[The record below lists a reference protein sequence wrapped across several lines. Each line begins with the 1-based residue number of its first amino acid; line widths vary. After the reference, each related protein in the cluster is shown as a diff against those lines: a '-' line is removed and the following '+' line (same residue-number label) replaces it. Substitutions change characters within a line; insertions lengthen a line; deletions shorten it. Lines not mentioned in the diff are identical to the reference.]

1 MVADTPSIAFVTFGC
16 PKNEVDSDR
25 MAAAVDASALA
36 LTDDVATADIVVLN
50 TCAFI
55 QPAVEESIAG
65 FFDLHTGWRTERP
78 GRRIVVAGCLPS
90 RYGSDLAD
98 AMPEADAFVP
108 VDQEHRL
115 LETLGALL
123 DIAAGSTG
131 ARARLAPGPT
141 AYLKVSEGCDRH
153 CAYCTI
159 PSIRGPFVS
168 DTPDAIV
175 DEARW
180 LIEHGAREIVLVGQD
195 IASYGV
201 DLSGDSDLSSLLGR
215 LDAIDGQFRIRLMY
229 VQPDGV
235 TDALLETIASSR
247 HICHYLD
254 IPVQHASEA
263 VLRRM
268 GRPGD
273 PGTLRAL
280 LGRIRAALPD
290 VVLRTT
296 VMAGFP
302 GETDDDAAV
311 LEEFVRDA
319 RFDYAGV
326 FVFSPEDGTR
336 AARLPDQVPTKIAEE
351 RAQRLRDIA
360 DETGIERAAGRV
372 GETYTVLVE
381 GPDEDG
387 DLYGRTCGQ
396 APEVDGV
403 TFIEAD
409 VAPGT
414 FVDLLV
420 TGSAGYDLIGEVP

>member
-1 MVADTPSIAFVTFGC
+1 MPTTPSIAFVTFGC

-25 MAAAVDASALA
+25 MAAAVQASAFALA
-36 LTDDVATADIVVLN
+36 DDIDSADVVVLN

-65 FFDLHTGWRTERP
+65 FFDLHSGWRAERP

-108 VDQEHRL
+108 VDSEHL
-115 LETLGALL
+115 LLGTLASLL
-123 DIAAGSTG
+123 DADPGTAGV
-131 ARARLAPGPT
+131 RARLAPGAT

-168 DTPDAIV
+168 DTPDALV
-175 DEARW
+175 AEARW
-180 LIEHGAREIVLVGQD
+180 LVEHGAREIVLVGQD

-201 DLSGDSDLSSLLGR
+201 DLPGDDDLPSLLRR
-215 LDAIDGQFRIRLMY
+215 LDAIDGEFRIRLMY

-235 TDALLETIASSR
+235 TDALLEAIASAS
-247 HICHYLD
+247 HVCHYLD
-254 IPVQHASEA
+254 IPVQHASAA

-268 GRPGD
+268 GRTGD
-273 PGTLRAL
+273 PDSLRAL
-280 LGRIRAALPD
+280 LARIRTAIPD

-302 GETDDDAAV
+302 GETEDDAAA
-311 LEEFVRDA
+311 LERFLRDA
-319 RFDYAGV
+319 AFDYAGV
-326 FVFSPEDGTR
+326 FVFSPEDGTP
-336 AARLPDQVPTKIAEE
+336 AARLPDHVPADVAHE

-360 DETGIERAAGRV
+360 DDTGMAHAADRV
-372 GETYTVLVE
+372 GETCTVLVE

-396 APEVDGV
+396 APDVDGV
-403 TFIEAD
+403 TFVEAE
-409 VAPGT
+409 VPPGT
-414 FVDLLV
+414 FVELLI
-420 TGSAGYDLIGEVP
+420 TGSAGYDLIGEMP

>member
-25 MAAAVDASALA
+25 MAAAVSGSAFA

-90 RYGSDLAD
+90 RYGADLAD

-123 DIAAGSTG
+123 DIAAGST
-131 ARARLAPGPT
+131 AMRARLAPGPT

-175 DEARW
+175 AEARW

-201 DLSGDSDLSSLLGR
+201 DLSDDSDLSSLLRR

-360 DETGIERAAGRV
+360 DETGIERAAARV

-409 VAPGT
+409 VAPGA

-420 TGSAGYDLIGEVP
+420 TGSAGYDLIGEMP

>member
-1 MVADTPSIAFVTFGC
+1 VTFGC

-25 MAAAVDASALA
+25 MAAAVQASAFALA
-36 LTDDVATADIVVLN
+36 EDIHSADIVVLN

-65 FFDLHTGWRTERP
+65 FFDLQTGWRAERL

-108 VDQEHRL
+108 VDSEHRL
-115 LETLGALL
+115 PETLASLL
-123 DIAAGSTG
+123 DAEPGPAGV
-131 ARARLAPGPT
+131 RARLAPGPT

-168 DTPDAIV
+168 DAADALV
-175 DEARW
+175 TEARW
-180 LIEHGAREIVLVGQD
+180 LVEHGAREIVLVGQD
-195 IASYGV
+195 IASYGA
-201 DLSGDSDLSSLLGR
+201 DLPGEEDLPSLLR
-215 LDAIDGQFRIRLMY
+215 QLDAIGGEFRIRLMY

-235 TDALLETIASSR
+235 TDALLETIASAR
-247 HICHYLD
+247 HVCHYLD
-254 IPVQHASEA
+254 IPVQHASAA

-268 GRPGD
+268 GRTGD
-273 PGTLRAL
+273 PDTLRAL
-280 LGRIRAALPD
+280 VGRIRAAIPD

-302 GETDDDAAV
+302 GETEDDAAA
-311 LEEFVRDA
+311 LERFLRDA
-319 RFDYAGV
+319 AFDYAGV
-326 FVFSPEDGTR
+326 FVFSPEDGTP
-336 AARLPDQVPTKIAEE
+336 AARLADHVPPDIAHE
-351 RAQRLRDIA
+351 RAQRLRNIA
-360 DETGIERAAGRV
+360 DDTGIARAADRV

-396 APEVDGV
+396 APDVDGV
-403 TFIEAD
+403 TFVEAE
-409 VAPGT
+409 VPPGT
-414 FVDLLV
+414 FVEILI
-420 TGSAGYDLIGEVP
+420 TGSAGYDLIGEMP